1 MLNRK
6 TIGITLC
13 ILLAFAVIF
22 TGCAHPWRIAPNP
35 NPNPTTA
42 EPGLV
47 TDGPEDTVEPVT
59 DAPTDGP
66 TDEPTDTP
74 TDGPT
79 DAPTDAPTDEPT
91 DEPTA
96 PPDET
101 DAPETEQPTGSEPPV
116 TGGATNPPATT
127 APAVTNTPAAAT
139 PTPAMTPTPAAATPT
154 PKPTSTPPPTPTP
167 TPKPT
172 PTPEPAPSP
181 DIPPFS
187 SKAINGS
194 QATYD
199 NNFLY
204 ANRLTMVN
212 VWSTTCGPCIQEMPH
227 FPQLEARYG
236 SRGFKILSVLGDSE
250 TPGAIPTALGII
262 NSMGFNI
269 PVIRNNGGVPQ
280 AFPAAA
286 YPMTYFIDSY
296 GRVLLRV
303 PAAKT
308 FEEWCQTIDGLLP

>member
-1 MLNRK
+1 MLSKK
-6 TIGITLC
+6 TISSTLL
-13 ILLAFAVIF
+13 ILLAFMLIF

-35 NPNPTTA
+35 NPTTA
-42 EPGLV
+42 DPGLV
-47 TDGPEDTVEPVT
+47 TNEPEDTVEPVT
-59 DAPTDGP
+59 DAPTDEP
-66 TDEPTDTP
+66 TDE
-74 TDGPT
+74 PT

-127 APAVTNTPAAAT
+127 APSVTNTPAAAT
-139 PTPAMTPTPAAATPT
+139 PTPTAAPTA
-154 PKPTSTPPPTPTP
+154 

-172 PTPEPAPSP
+172 PTPTPTPAPTPAPTATPKP
-181 DIPPFS
+181 DIPNFS
-187 SKAINGS
+187 SKAINAG
-194 QATYD
+194 QGTY
-199 NNFLY
+199 NNSFLY
-204 ANRLTMVN
+204 GNKLTMVN
-212 VWSTTCGPCIQEMPH
+212 VWSTTCGPCIAEMPH

-250 TPGAIPTALGII
+250 TPGAIPTALNII
-262 NSMGFNI
+262 NGMGFNI

-296 GRVLLRV
+296 GRILQRV
-303 PAAKT
+303 PAANT
-308 FEEWCQTIDGLLP
+308 FEGWCQIIDGLLP